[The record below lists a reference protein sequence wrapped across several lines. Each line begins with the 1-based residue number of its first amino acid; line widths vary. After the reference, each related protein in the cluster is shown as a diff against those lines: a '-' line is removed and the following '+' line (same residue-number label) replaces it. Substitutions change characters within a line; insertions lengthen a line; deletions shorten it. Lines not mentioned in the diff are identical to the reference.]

1 MATSLF
7 SSLKGYTYKT
17 IPYKSTPD
25 GDIVLDVVYP
35 EEADDSPTTVLIHI
49 HGGFLVSLS

>member
-7 SSLKGYTYKT
+7 SSLRGYTYKT
-17 IPYKSTPD
+17 IPYKSGPD

-35 EEADDSPTTVLIHI
+35 EEADGSPTTVLIHI
-49 HGGFLVSLS
+49 HGGFLVRSV